1 MDINKD
7 LLQWS
12 INFSIKTSGSGI
24 KNENM
29 SNKEYAEELHK
40 SIIRIF
46 FFFKK
51 VFLSFIGNI
60 WGADLTD
67 MQLIT
72 KLNKGIRFLLG
83 VIVIAYHA

>member
-1 MDINKD
+1 MV
-7 LLQWS
+7 L
-12 INFSIKTSGSGI
+12 KTRI
-24 KNENM
+24 CQTKNILKNYTNQLSEF
-29 SNKEYAEELHK
+29 
-40 SIIRIF
+40 F

-51 VFLSFIGNI
+51 KVYLSFIGNI